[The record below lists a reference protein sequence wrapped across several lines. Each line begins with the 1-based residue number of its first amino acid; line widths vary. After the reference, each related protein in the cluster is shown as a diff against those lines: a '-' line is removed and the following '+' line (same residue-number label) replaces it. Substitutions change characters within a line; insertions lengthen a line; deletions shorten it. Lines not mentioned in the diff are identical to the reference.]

1 MSWTSTTSL
10 DYCNGTGRKI
20 VSENVW
26 SDKNEMTFDLYICH
40 AGSTWLC
47 LGQSEGEGHRSK
59 LELVLE
65 LEIDWKV

>member
-1 MSWTSTTSL
+1 
-10 DYCNGTGRKI
+10 
-20 VSENVW
+20 
-26 SDKNEMTFDLYICH
+26 MTFDLYICH

-65 LEIDWKV
+65 LEID